1 MKQKKGFFQD
11 CLKDKKRAIYVAF
24 FVFNFFE
31 KRHYNRNKKE
41 KIKNKK

>member
-1 MKQKKGFFQD
+1 MKQKKVFFQD

-31 KRHYNRNKKE
+31 KKDTIIEIRRKK
-41 KIKNKK
+41 